1 MSCYSSSLKY
11 IIEIF
16 RFFMYVFGYLSR
28 VKISSFFCFYHR
40 FTHQKCP
47 TCHLD
52 AGVPALHEFSRVVVE
67 ERPMLNSELYDCWPP
82 VFGPIYFEIFLLRD
96 YLSTEMIQR
105 EVSTDARVL
114 ILSAG
119 RHRQEKS
126 GRASR

>member
-11 IIEIF
+11 VIDLF
-16 RFFMYVFGYLSR
+16 RFFMYVFGCLSR
-28 VKISSFFCFYHR
+28 VKNHHFSYR
-40 FTHQKCP
+40 FIIVLPQK
-47 TCHLD
+47 CHLD

-82 VFGPIYFEIFLLRD
+82 VFGPIYFEISLLRD
-96 YLSTEMIQR
+96 HLSTEMIQR